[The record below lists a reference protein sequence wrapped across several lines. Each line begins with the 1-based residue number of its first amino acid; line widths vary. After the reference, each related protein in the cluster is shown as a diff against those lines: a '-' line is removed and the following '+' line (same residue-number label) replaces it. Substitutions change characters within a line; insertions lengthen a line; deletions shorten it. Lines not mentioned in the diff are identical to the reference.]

1 MTYPNIDMIETGLKL
16 KRYMDQAGMSVKDI
30 QNTLHLSCP
39 QPIYRWINGK
49 VLPSVDHL
57 LMLSELF
64 DVHMEELLVKKQT
77 ISALYDIQ
85 QCNIQNI
92 QERCVAYYKKN
103 VSTSCIEQFVI
114 LKKNN
119 YKTENY

>member
-1 MTYPNIDMIETGLKL
+1 MIMTYPNIDMIETGLKL
-16 KRYMDQAGMSVKDI
+16 KRYMDQTGMSVKDI
-30 QNTLHLSCP
+30 QNILHLSCP

-85 QCNIQNI
+85 QCNIQNLSLI
-92 QERCVAYYKKN
+92 H
-103 VSTSCIEQFVI
+103 I
-114 LKKNN
+114 
-119 YKTENY
+119 

>member
-85 QCNIQNI
+85 QCNIQ
-92 QERCVAYYKKN
+92 ERCVAYYKKMYQL
-103 VSTSCIEQFVI
+103 VA
-114 LKKNN
+114 
-119 YKTENY
+119 

>member
-1 MTYPNIDMIETGLKL
+1 MRIIMTYPNIDMIETGLKL

-85 QCNIQNI
+85 QYNIQNI
-92 QERCVAYYKKN
+92 QERCVAYYKKMYQL
-103 VSTSCIEQFVI
+103 VA
-114 LKKNN
+114 
-119 YKTENY
+119 